1 MIGAAGAA
9 SLSADTVVFTT
20 EHENPS
26 ATSIL
31 LQGSTSLPAGVVFG
45 RGVRCVGGNLKRLY
59 VKTASNGSVTAPQA
73 GDPSVSARSAQLGDA
88 ILAGRTRFYT
98 VGYRDPGY
106 LNGCTGTI
114 NMTPSG
120 SVVWGP

>member
-1 MIGAAGAA
+1 VV
-9 SLSADTVVFTT
+9 LSVTG
-20 EHENPS
+20 ELPS
-26 ATSIL
+26 ALSVF
-31 LQGSTSLPAGVVFG
+31 LQGTTSVGPFLYGDG
-45 RGVRCVGGNLKRLY
+45 LRCVGGTLKRLF
-59 VKTASNGSVTAPQA
+59 VKRASNGSITAPQP
-73 GDPSVSARSAQLGDA
+73 GDPSVSARSAQLGDT
-88 ILAGRTRFYT
+88 ILVGRTRYYT